1 VFFPKSEVLMLP
13 LLKPFVKSH
22 QQVGALQFW
31 VFQQSLYLK
40 IKLYMQKTF
49 LMIKPD
55 AVERNLIGEILRRVE
70 KSGFEIMDLKMLK
83 LSLSQAKRFYQVHRG
98 KPFFDKLV
106 KYVSSGKVVVAL
118 LKKKHAVKDLR
129 ELIGSTDPKKAKK
142 GTIRRD
148 LAINTT
154 ENSVHASDSPQNAK
168 TEIEFFFTS
177 PPISPS
183 LFHVENPVLR
193 LAQDGE
199 RSRTTRGGGERD
211 GG

>member
-1 VFFPKSEVLMLP
+1 
-13 LLKPFVKSH
+13 
-22 QQVGALQFW
+22 
-31 VFQQSLYLK
+31 
-40 IKLYMQKTF
+40 
-49 LMIKPD
+49 MIKPD
-55 AVERNLIGEILRRVE
+55 AVKRNLIGEILRRVQ
-70 KSGFEIMDLKMLK
+70 KSGFEIVELKMVK
-83 LSLSQAKRFYQVHRG
+83 LSVPEAKRFYQIHRG

-106 KYVSSGKVVVAL
+106 KYVSSGKVVAAL
-118 LKKKHAVKDLR
+118 LKKKNAVKDLR

-168 TEIEFFFTS
+168 IEIEFFFTS

-183 LFHVENPVLR
+183 PFH
-193 LAQDGE
+193 GE
-199 RSRTTRGGGERD
+199 GD